1 MEQPSWDGVT
11 ATGGGG
17 HYMQELHAPQLLAL
31 LRQNPTLK
39 AKGFSVSYTPAGE
52 IVIDR
57 SGHVRG
63 IWDFDGMAY
72 NWMSPCSSDPLF
84 RTGNAKAAVLY
95 TLVTLAQD

>member
-1 MEQPSWDGVT
+1 
-11 ATGGGG
+11 
-17 HYMQELHAPQLLAL
+17 MQKPHAPQLLGL
-31 LRQNPTLK
+31 LRQNQTLRS
-39 AKGFSVSYTPAGE
+39 KGFSVSYTPAGE

-63 IWDFDGMAY
+63 IWDFDGKAY

-84 RTGNAKAAVLY
+84 RTGNAKAAVLF